1 MKCNKCTNSVLSLLN
16 AMLGKLNVSSAAEKA
31 LCISHTLW
39 VAHKQNTMNLSWN
52 FKWLH
57 YVSSL
62 GVFELFDVRLEIV
75 RIVITC

>member
-1 MKCNKCTNSVLSLLN
+1 MKCNKCTNGVISLFN

-75 RIVITC
+75 RLVIT

>member
-1 MKCNKCTNSVLSLLN
+1 MKCNKRANSMLSLFN

-39 VAHKQNTMNLSWN
+39 VAHKQNAMSLSWN

-62 GVFELFDVRLEIV
+62 GGS
-75 RIVITC
+75 

>member
-1 MKCNKCTNSVLSLLN
+1 MKCNKRANSVFTLFN
-16 AMLGKLNVSSAAEKA
+16 AMIGKLNVFSATEKA

-39 VAHKQNTMNLSWN
+39 VAHKQNAMNLSWN

-62 GVFELFDVRLEIV
+62 GVFELFDVRL
-75 RIVITC
+75 